1 MKLEA
6 SHLDFGYRGH
16 RVGSDV
22 SLSLEAGEV
31 LCLLGP
37 NGSGKTTLF
46 KTLLGL
52 LSPQGGRVL
61 IGGTDLRQKQ
71 RDEVARLV
79 SYVPQA
85 HAAFFPFTVREV
97 VLMGRT
103 AHLGVFSSPSRRD
116 REAAQSVI
124 ERMGLGQ
131 LAGSIYTRIS
141 GGERQLALIA
151 RALAQDARII
161 VMDEPTA
168 NLDFGNQVRVLE
180 QIRSLAAAGMGVLLS
195 THDPDHAFVCAD
207 RVAMLHE
214 GRLARTGA
222 PADAITSESL
232 RQLYGVEVVVTE
244 VDLGAGMRRSSCLPV
259 LARPGSPANLNDGLP
274 RVPACPVTPV

>member
-1 MKLEA
+1 MRIEA
-6 SHLDFGYRGH
+6 KHLDFGYRGH

-22 SLSLEAGEV
+22 SLSLDAGEV

-52 LSPQGGRVL
+52 LPPQGGKVL
-61 IGGTDLRQKQ
+61 MDGADLRQSK

-85 HAAFFPFTVREV
+85 HAAFFPFTVREM

-116 REAAQSVI
+116 REVAQSVI
-124 ERMGLGQ
+124 DRMRLTH
-131 LAGSIYTRIS
+131 LADSIYTRIS

-151 RALAQDARII
+151 RALAQEARII

-180 QIRSLAAAGMGVLLS
+180 HIQSLALSGIGVLLS
-195 THDPDHAFVCAD
+195 THDPDQAFLCAN

-214 GRLARTGA
+214 GRLARVGT
-222 PADAITSESL
+222 PADTITAESL
-232 RQLYGVEVVVTE
+232 RQLYGVDVTVTQVE
-244 VDLGAGMRRSSCLPV
+244 LGAGARRSACIPLLSRQP
-259 LARPGSPANLNDGLP
+259 RPGN
-274 RVPACPVTPV
+274 

>member
-6 SHLDFGYRGH
+6 KSLDFGYRGR

-22 SLSLEAGEV
+22 SLALEAGEV

-46 KTLLGL
+46 RTLLGL
-52 LSPQGGRVL
+52 LPAQGGRVVMD
-61 IGGTDLRQKQ
+61 GADLGSRA

-85 HAAFFPFTVREV
+85 HSAFFPFTVREV

-103 AHLGVFSSPSRRD
+103 AHLGVFSSPSKKD
-116 REAAQSVI
+116 REIAGDAL
-124 ERMGLGQ
+124 ERMRLTP
-131 LAGSIYTRIS
+131 LADAIYTRIS

-151 RALAQDARII
+151 RALAQEASIV

-180 QIRSLAAAGMGVLLS
+180 RIQGLARAGIGVLLS
-195 THDPDHAFVCAD
+195 THDPDQAFLCAN

-214 GRLARTGA
+214 GRLARYGA
-222 PADAITSESL
+222 PDDVITSDSL
-232 RQLYGVEVVVTE
+232 KQIYGVDVTVTRVVTE
-244 VDLGAGMRRSSCLPV
+244 NGRERRVC
-259 LARPGSPANLNDGLP
+259 
-274 RVPACPVTPV
+274 VPAAGH

>member
-6 SHLDFGYRGH
+6 SHLDFGYSGK

-22 SLSLEAGEV
+22 SLSLERGEV

-52 LSPQGGRVL
+52 LPSQGGAVL
-61 IGGTDLRQKQ
+61 LDGEDLR
-71 RDEVARLV
+71 RMDRATVARSV

-85 HAAFFPFTVREV
+85 HAAFFPFSVREV

-103 AHLGVFSSPSRRD
+103 AHLGLFASPSRRD
-116 REAAQSVI
+116 RDAAQAAI
-124 ERMGLGQ
+124 ERMR
-131 LAGSIYTRIS
+131 LAPLAESIYTRIS
-141 GGERQLALIA
+141 GGERQLTLIA

-180 QIRSLAAAGMGVLLS
+180 HIQGLAASGIGVLLS
-195 THDPDHAFVCAD
+195 THDPDHGFICAD

-214 GRLARTGA
+214 GRLARSGV
-222 PADAITSESL
+222 PAATITADSL
-232 RQLYGVEVVVTE
+232 REIYGVEVAVV
-244 VDLGAGMRRSSCLPV
+244 
-259 LARPGSPANLNDGLP
+259 
-274 RVPACPVTPV
+274 RVPVGDGAERRVCVPGGALSGGRR

>member
-1 MKLEA
+1 MRLEA
-6 SHLDFGYRGH
+6 NHLDFGYGTR

-22 SLSLEAGEV
+22 SLALEAGEV

-52 LSPQGGRVL
+52 LPPQGGQVL
-61 IGGTDLRQKQ
+61 IDGMDLQQ
-71 RDEVARLV
+71 RKRSEIARRV

-103 AHLGVFSSPSRRD
+103 AHLAIFSSPSRHD
-116 REAAQSVI
+116 REIAQTAI
-124 ERMGLGQ
+124 ERMR
-131 LAGSIYTRIS
+131 LAHLADSIYTRIS

-168 NLDFGNQVRVLE
+168 NLDFGNQVRVME
-180 QIRSLAAAGMGVLLS
+180 HIQAVTRTGMGVLLS
-195 THDPDHAFVCAD
+195 THDPDQAFICAD

-214 GRLARTGA
+214 GRLVHVG
-222 PADAITSESL
+222 PPGEAITSGSL
-232 RQLYGVEVVVTE
+232 RELYGVDVVVTQVE
-244 VDLGAGMRRSSCLPV
+244 LGAGTLRSACFPL
-259 LARPGSPANLNDGLP
+259 LP
-274 RVPACPVTPV
+274 RRPVK

>member
-6 SHLDFGYRGH
+6 SHLDFGYRDR

-22 SLSLEAGEV
+22 SLSVEAGEV

-52 LSPQGGRVL
+52 LPPQGGKVL
-61 IGGTDLRQKQ
+61 IDGADLGRKKRGEIARQ
-71 RDEVARLV
+71 V

-116 REAAQSVI
+116 HDAAMAAI
-124 ERMGLGQ
+124 DRMQLGH
-131 LAGSIYTRIS
+131 LAESIYTRIS
-141 GGERQLALIA
+141 GGERQLTLIA
-151 RALAQDARII
+151 RALAQEAALI

-168 NLDFGNQVRVLE
+168 NLDFGNQVRVL
-180 QIRSLAAAGMGVLLS
+180 QHIQSLEASGIGVLLS
-195 THDPDHAFVCAD
+195 THDPDQAFLCAD

-214 GRLARTGA
+214 GRLACFGA
-222 PADAITSESL
+222 PEAVITAANL
-232 RQLYGVEVVVTE
+232 QRIYGVEVAVTKVE
-244 VDLGAGMRRSSCLPV
+244 LGSAGRLDVCVPLISRPQALGAG
-259 LARPGSPANLNDGLP
+259 D
-274 RVPACPVTPV
+274 

>member
-1 MKLEA
+1 LKLEA
-6 SHLDFGYRGH
+6 KSLDFGYRGH

-22 SLSLEAGEV
+22 SLALEAGEV

-52 LSPQGGRVL
+52 LPAQGGAVTMD
-61 IGGTDLRQKQ
+61 GTDLKSRA

-85 HAAFFPFTVREV
+85 HTAFFPFTVREV

-103 AHLGVFSSPSRRD
+103 SHLGVFSSPSRRD
-116 REAAQSVI
+116 RDIAQAAI
-124 ERMGLGQ
+124 ERMR
-131 LAGSIYTRIS
+131 LASLADSVYTRIS

-151 RALAQDARII
+151 RALTQEAKVV

-168 NLDFGNQVRVLE
+168 NLDFGNQVRVL
-180 QIRSLAAAGMGVLLS
+180 QHIQSLAQSGIGVLLS
-195 THDPDHAFVCAD
+195 THDPDQAFLCAD
-207 RVAMLHE
+207 RVAMLHG
-214 GRLARTGA
+214 GRLARLGA
-222 PADAITSESL
+222 PDEAITAGSL
-232 RQLYGVEVVVTE
+232 KEIYGVDVAV
-244 VDLGAGMRRSSCLPV
+244 MRVPLEGGGERRVCLPV
-259 LARPGSPANLNDGLP
+259 VGRKD
-274 RVPACPVTPV
+274 

>member
-22 SLSLEAGEV
+22 SLSLVSGEV

-52 LSPQGGRVL
+52 LPSQGGQVL
-61 IGGTDLRQKQ
+61 VDGIDVRQKK
-71 RDEVARLV
+71 RDEVARFV

-103 AHLGVFSSPSRRD
+103 AHLGVFSSPSRHD
-116 REAAQSVI
+116 REVAQAAI
-124 ERMGLGQ
+124 ERMRLGH

-151 RALAQDARII
+151 RALAQDGHII
-161 VMDEPTA
+161 VIDEPTA
-168 NLDFGNQVRVLE
+168 NLDFGNQVRVME
-180 QIRSLAAAGMGVLLS
+180 HIQAVARAGMGVLLS
-195 THDPDHAFVCAD
+195 THDPDQAFLCAD

-214 GRLARTGA
+214 GRLARLGA
-222 PADAITSESL
+222 PDEVITSESL
-232 RQLYGVEVVVTE
+232 EQIYGVDVVVT
-244 VDLGAGMRRSSCLPV
+244 
-259 LARPGSPANLNDGLP
+259 
-274 RVPACPVTPV
+274 RVPMDGGRQRAICIPVVAD

>member
-1 MKLEA
+1 MKLQA
-6 SHLDFGYRGH
+6 SHLDFGYGAR

-22 SLSLEAGEV
+22 SLALEAGEV

-52 LSPQGGRVL
+52 LPPQGGQVL
-61 IGGTDLRQKQ
+61 IDGMDLQHRKRSEIAQ
-71 RDEVARLV
+71 RV

-85 HAAFFPFTVREV
+85 HAVFFPFTVREV

-103 AHLGVFSSPSRRD
+103 AHLAIFSSPSRHD
-116 REAAQSVI
+116 REIAQTAM
-124 ERMGLGQ
+124 ERMRLEH
-131 LAGSIYTRIS
+131 LADSIYTRIS

-168 NLDFGNQVRVLE
+168 NLDFGNQVRVME
-180 QIRSLAAAGMGVLLS
+180 HVQALARTGMGVLLS
-195 THDPDHAFVCAD
+195 THNPDQAFVCAD

-214 GRLARTGA
+214 GRLARVG
-222 PADAITSESL
+222 PPGEAITSSSL
-232 RQLYGVEVVVTE
+232 RELYGVDVVVTQVE
-244 VDLGAGMRRSSCLPV
+244 LGAGAFRSACFPL
-259 LARPGSPANLNDGLP
+259 LP
-274 RVPACPVTPV
+274 RRPVK

>member
-1 MKLEA
+1 MRLEA
-6 SHLDFGYRGH
+6 RHLDFGYREK

-22 SLSLEAGEV
+22 SLAVEAGEV

-52 LSPQGGRVL
+52 LSSQGGQVL
-61 IGGTDLRQKQ
+61 IDGADLAVLR
-71 RDEVARLV
+71 REEVARRV

-85 HAAFFPFTVREV
+85 HAAFFPYTVREI

-103 AHLGVFSSPSRRD
+103 AHLGLFSSPSRRD
-116 REAAQSVI
+116 HDVALAAI
-124 ERMGLGQ
+124 ERMR
-131 LAGSIYTRIS
+131 LAHLADSVYTRIS

-151 RALAQDARII
+151 RALAQDAQIV

-180 QIRSLAAAGMGVLLS
+180 HIQSLVQSGIGVLLS
-195 THDPDHAFVCAD
+195 THDPDQAFLCAK

-214 GRLARTGA
+214 GRVVRLGT
-222 PADAITSESL
+222 PEETITPDSL
-232 RQLYGVEVVVTE
+232 KQIYGVEVTVTRVKLKGGE
-244 VDLGAGMRRSSCLPV
+244 ERPVCIPTGAFSGGGR
-259 LARPGSPANLNDGLP
+259 
-274 RVPACPVTPV
+274 

>member
-1 MKLEA
+1 VKLEA
-6 SHLDFGYRGH
+6 KHLDFGYGAR
-16 RVGSDV
+16 RVGCDV
-22 SLSLEAGEV
+22 SLSVTAGEV

-52 LSPQGGRVL
+52 LPAQGGEVQVD
-61 IGGTDLRQKQ
+61 GSDLKARA

-85 HAAFFPFTVREV
+85 HAAFFPFTVEEV

-103 AHLGVFSSPSRRD
+103 AHLGLFSSPSCRD
-116 REAAQSVI
+116 REAAHAAIARMQIEHLTHSV
-124 ERMGLGQ
+124 
-131 LAGSIYTRIS
+131 YTRIS

-151 RALAQDARII
+151 RALAQEARVA

-168 NLDFGNQVRVLE
+168 NLDFGNQVRVL
-180 QIRSLAAAGMGVLLS
+180 QHIQALAQSGIGVLLS
-195 THDPDHAFVCAD
+195 THDPDHAFICAD

-214 GRLARTGA
+214 GRLARLGV
-222 PADAITSESL
+222 PAATITSDSL
-232 RQLYGVEVVVTE
+232 REIYGVEVAVV
-244 VDLGAGMRRSSCLPV
+244 
-259 LARPGSPANLNDGLP
+259 
-274 RVPACPVTPV
+274 RVPVGEGVERPVCIPGGALSKGAAPQRG

>member
-1 MKLEA
+1 MRLEA
-6 SHLDFGYRGH
+6 RHLDFGYRGK
-16 RVGSDV
+16 RVGSGV
-22 SLSLEAGEV
+22 SLGVEAGEV

-52 LSPQGGRVL
+52 LPSQGGGVL
-61 IGGTDLRQKQ
+61 MDGVNLAALR
-71 RDEVARLV
+71 REEVARLV

-116 REAAQSVI
+116 HEVALAAI
-124 ERMGLGQ
+124 ERMR
-131 LAGSIYTRIS
+131 LAHLADSIYTRIS

-151 RALAQDARII
+151 RALAQDARVV

-168 NLDFGNQVRVLE
+168 NLDFGNQVRVL
-180 QIRSLAAAGMGVLLS
+180 QHIQSLAQSGIGVLLS
-195 THDPDHAFVCAD
+195 THDPDQAFLCAD
-207 RVAMLHE
+207 RVAMLYE
-214 GRLARTGA
+214 GRLARTGT
-222 PADAITSESL
+222 PAEAITAESL
-232 RQLYGVEVVVTE
+232 RQLYGVDVEVTE
-244 VDLGAGMRRSSCLPV
+244 VETGQGAGRTACIPL
-259 LARPGSPANLNDGLP
+259 LP
-274 RVPACPVTPV
+274 RRH

>member
-1 MKLEA
+1 MRLEA
-6 SHLDFGYRGH
+6 RHLDFGYRGR
-16 RVGSDV
+16 RVGTDV
-22 SLSLEAGEV
+22 SLSLDSGEV

-52 LSPQGGRVL
+52 LPTQGGQVL
-61 IGGTDLRQKQ
+61 VDGTDLKHRR
-71 RDEVARLV
+71 RDEVARDI

-103 AHLGVFSSPSRRD
+103 AHLGVFSSPSQRD
-116 REAAQSVI
+116 RDVAQAAI
-124 ERMGLGQ
+124 ERMRLGP
-131 LAGSIYTRIS
+131 LAESIYTRIS
-141 GGERQLALIA
+141 GGERQLTLIA

-180 QIRSLAAAGMGVLLS
+180 HIQALAEGGMGVLLS
-195 THDPDHAFVCAD
+195 THDPDQAFLCAS
-207 RVAMLHE
+207 RVALLHE
-214 GRLARTGA
+214 GHLARLGGPGET
-222 PADAITSESL
+222 ITVESL
-232 RQLYGVEVVVTE
+232 KQIYGVDVAVASVP
-244 VDLGAGMRRSSCLPV
+244 VDSGEQRRVCIPLVKGARGP
-259 LARPGSPANLNDGLP
+259 D
-274 RVPACPVTPV
+274 

>member
-6 SHLDFGYRGH
+6 KHLDFGYGAR

-22 SLSLEAGEV
+22 SLCLEAGEV

-52 LSPQGGRVL
+52 LPAQGGQVL
-61 IGGTDLRQKQ
+61 LDGTDLRHKR
-71 RDEVARLV
+71 RDEVARQV

-103 AHLGVFSSPSRRD
+103 AHLGLFSAPSRHDRD
-116 REAAQSVI
+116 AAQAAI
-124 ERMGLGQ
+124 KRMR
-131 LAGSIYTRIS
+131 LAPLADSIYTRIS
-141 GGERQLALIA
+141 GGERQLTLIA
-151 RALAQDARII
+151 RALAQDARIV

-168 NLDFGNQVRVLE
+168 NLDFGNQVRVME
-180 QIRSLAAAGMGVLLS
+180 HIQALAKAGMGVLLS
-195 THDPDHAFVCAD
+195 THDPDHAFLCAD

-214 GRLARTGA
+214 GKLARTGA
-222 PADAITSESL
+222 PAQAITAESL
-232 RQLYGVEVVVTE
+232 RQLYGVDVAVAQVE
-244 VDLGAGMRRSSCLPV
+244 LGAGARRPTCIPLLS
-259 LARPGSPANLNDGLP
+259 RPPEPGRRND
-274 RVPACPVTPV
+274 

>member
-6 SHLDFGYRGH
+6 KNLDFGYRSH

-22 SLSLEAGEV
+22 SLSIDAGEV

-52 LSPQGGRVL
+52 LPAQGGAVTMD
-61 IGGTDLRQKQ
+61 GADLRNKT
-71 RDEVARLV
+71 RDEVARTV

-103 AHLGVFSSPSRRD
+103 SHMGVFSSPSRHDCEVAQAAID
-116 REAAQSVI
+116 RLRI
-124 ERMGLGQ
+124 TP
-131 LAGSIYTRIS
+131 LADSIYTRIS
-141 GGERQLALIA
+141 GGERQLTLIA
-151 RALAQDARII
+151 RALAQEARVV

-168 NLDFGNQVRVLE
+168 NLDFGNQVRVL
-180 QIRSLAAAGMGVLLS
+180 QHIQSLAKSGIAVLLS
-195 THDPDHAFVCAD
+195 THDPDQAFLCAN

-214 GRLARTGA
+214 GRLAHLGA
-222 PADAITSESL
+222 PDEVITSQSL
-232 RQLYGVEVVVTE
+232 KQLYGVDVAVTSVPLE
-244 VDLGAGMRRSSCLPV
+244 GGGERRVCI
-259 LARPGSPANLNDGLP
+259 PA
-274 RVPACPVTPV
+274 VAH

>member
-6 SHLDFGYRGH
+6 KHLDFGYGDH

-52 LSPQGGRVL
+52 LPPQGGLVL
-61 IGGTDLRQKQ
+61 IDGMDLQ
-71 RDEVARLV
+71 RRKRGEVAQRV

-103 AHLGVFSSPSRRD
+103 AHLAIFASPSRRD
-116 REAAQSVI
+116 REIAQTAI
-124 ERMGLGQ
+124 ERMR
-131 LAGSIYTRIS
+131 LAHLADSVYTRIS

-151 RALAQDARII
+151 RALAQDARIM

-168 NLDFGNQVRVLE
+168 NLDFGNQVRVME
-180 QIRSLAAAGMGVLLS
+180 HIQALARTGMGVLLS
-195 THDPDHAFVCAD
+195 THDPDQAFVCAD

-214 GRLARTGA
+214 GRLVRVG
-222 PADAITSESL
+222 PPGDAITAASL
-232 RQLYGVEVVVTE
+232 RQLYGVDVEVIEVETE
-244 VDLGAGMRRSSCLPV
+244 SGTRRT
-259 LARPGSPANLNDGLP
+259 
-274 RVPACPVTPV
+274 ACIPLLLRRQATH

>member
-6 SHLDFGYRGH
+6 KQLDFGYRGR

-22 SLSLEAGEV
+22 SLSLASGEV

-37 NGSGKTTLF
+37 NGSGKTTFF

-52 LSPQGGRVL
+52 LPPQGGQVL
-61 IGGTDLRQKQ
+61 VDGTDVRQKQ

-103 AHLGVFSSPSRRD
+103 AHLGVFSSPSRHD
-116 REAAQSVI
+116 REVAQAAI
-124 ERMGLGQ
+124 ERMR
-131 LAGSIYTRIS
+131 LAHLADSVYTRIS

-151 RALAQDARII
+151 RALAQDGRII

-168 NLDFGNQVRVLE
+168 NLDFGNQVRVMAHI
-180 QIRSLAAAGMGVLLS
+180 QAVARAGMGVLLS
-195 THDPDHAFVCAD
+195 THDPDQAFLCAD

-214 GRLARTGA
+214 GGLARLGV
-222 PADAITSESL
+222 PDEVITAESL
-232 RQLYGVEVVVTE
+232 KRIYGVDVVVT
-244 VDLGAGMRRSSCLPV
+244 
-259 LARPGSPANLNDGLP
+259 
-274 RVPACPVTPV
+274 RVPLDGGGERRVCIPTVPL